1 MAIYYGDGSNSNI
14 GRVVYMTEVGYE
26 SRWFVNSPS
35 GSWHNGPGNLGSDT
49 ACGVTCAKAAN
60 KVLLTATLNMGGVD
74 TWTQATARIIT
85 RQGTSGSWQTL
96 YGGGQIT
103 YLSGRN
109 GAHSTISIKILHH
122 PNSTS
127 TQYYKLQFTSMNS
140 GNYLRLNYGNV
151 GSGADTTSE
160 QHPRST
166 LVAEERSFT

>member
-14 GRVVYMTEVGYE
+14 GRAVYMTEVGYQ
-26 SRWFVNSPS
+26 SRWFVNNPS

-60 KVLLTATLNMGGVD
+60 KILITATLNMGQED
-74 TWTQATARIIT
+74 TWTQPTAKIIT
-85 RQGTSGSWQTL
+85 RQGTSGSWQDL

-103 YLSGRN
+103 YLAGRH
-109 GAHSTISIKILHH
+109 GAHSTISIKFLHH
-122 PNSTS
+122 PNSTN
-127 TQYYKLQFTSMNS
+127 TQYYKVQFTSMDS
-140 GNYLRLNYGNV
+140 GNYIRLNYGNI
-151 GSGADTTSE
+151 GSGGDNYSG